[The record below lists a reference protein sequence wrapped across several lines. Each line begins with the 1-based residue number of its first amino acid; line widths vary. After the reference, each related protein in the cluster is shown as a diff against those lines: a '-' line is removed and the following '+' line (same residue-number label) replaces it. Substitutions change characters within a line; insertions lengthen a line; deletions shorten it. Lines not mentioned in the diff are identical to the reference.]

1 MDLTLLESREAALH
15 TKLLGASASPSASSP
30 LSERLRRLQTQLDQL
45 SGAVSGS
52 MKLRELYQEHA
63 SHLTIGSANVLTL
76 SSSRAGDEL
85 KRATILSSIERLQ
98 EATAQLQ
105 HLRELTSVLDQLQGP
120 NSSQLQ
126 QLQQLETHSEIQT
139 ERTLALHSR
148 VERMLATYQQMMLV
162 LSEKCAEHNALLDQL
177 QV

>member
-1 MDLTLLESREAALH
+1 MDVTLLESREAALRS
-15 TKLLGASASPSASSP
+15 KLLGSSASSSTSSS

-52 MKLRELYQEHA
+52 TKLRELYHEHA
-63 SHLTIGSANVLTL
+63 SNLELGSASVLTL

-85 KRATILSSIERLQ
+85 KRATILSSIEPLQ
-98 EATAQLQ
+98 QAAAQLQ
-105 HLRELTSVLDQLQGP
+105 QLQELTSVLDQLRGP

-126 QLQQLETHSEIQT
+126 QLQQLETHSDIQA
-139 ERTLALHSR
+139 ERTLALHSK
-148 VERMLATYQQMMLV
+148 VEKMLATYQQMMLV
-162 LSEKCAEHNALLDQL
+162 LSEKCVEYNALLDQL